1 MGWVSCRL
9 VGYLCTCTIVWLS
22 VRNAC
27 QIAWTVGLI
36 LGESDVLLVC
46 RCWYVYMGVPTESV

>member
-27 QIAWTVGLI
+27 QVAWTVGLI
-36 LGESDVLLVC
+36 LGESDVQSLC
-46 RCWYVYMGVPTESV
+46 DMVYEFCV